1 MRKKEIDFM
10 KKILSCF
17 LVCAFLCTGL
27 YGCGSKKTEL
37 IEEAKDLTLSQEIS
51 ITPEQND
58 YGIPAYNFLKHIQSN
73 YPGRVAGTE
82 KETEMAVFILS
93 VLLNGGYAES
103 DIAIESF
110 EIDDSTPMMDEAI
123 QNVFDGG
130 EKSNSSQNI
139 LITKKGESEK
149 TIIVGAHYDS
159 AGTHGV
165 DDNGSG
171 VSVALENALRM
182 VNTPTY
188 YTIQYVFFGSEEPGM
203 YGSRA
208 YVESLSENEREN
220 IILMI
225 NIDTVLAGDYLY
237 LYGGK
242 VNDNGTVDNTEAV
255 FKAYEIVKEI
265 GLNIQ
270 LPPDGN
276 NDYPYPTGQK
286 RSDHAPFNDI
296 GIPYIYFEAN
306 NWENGSPVETE
317 KNGLIMHTDMDDL
330 DFIENE
336 YSGRVQNTLSSY
348 STLLYSLLQEN
359 NWEQ

>member
-1 MRKKEIDFM
+1 M

-17 LVCAFLCTGL
+17 LVCAFLFTGL
-27 YGCGSKKTEL
+27 YGCGSKNVEM
-37 IEEAKDLTLSQEIS
+37 IEEAKNLTLSQEFSIS
-51 ITPEQND
+51 SEQND
-58 YGIPAYNFLKHIQSN
+58 YGTPAYNFLKHVQSN

-93 VLLNGGYAES
+93 VLLNGGYTERDMAVK
-103 DIAIESF
+103 SF
-110 EIDDSTPMMDEAI
+110 EIHDSTPLMDEDA

-139 LITKKGESEK
+139 EITKKGESEK

-182 VNTPTY
+182 INIPTY
-188 YTIQYVFFGSEEPGM
+188 YTIKYVFFGSEETGM
-203 YGSRA
+203 YGSRE
-208 YVESLSENEREN
+208 YVESLSEKERNN
-220 IILMI
+220 IVLMI
-225 NIDTVLAGDYLY
+225 NIDSVLAGDYLY

-255 FKAYEIVKEI
+255 LKAYGIAQEL
-265 GLNIQ
+265 GLSIQ

-286 RSDHAPFNDI
+286 RSDHAPFNNI
-296 GIPYIYFEAN
+296 NIPYIYFEAN
-306 NWENGSPVETE
+306 NWEKGTPIETE

-330 DFIENE
+330 DFIEKE
-336 YSGRVQNTLSSY
+336 YGGRAQNTLSKY
-348 STLLYSLLQEN
+348 STLLYFLLQEN
-359 NWEQ
+359 DWEQ

>member
-1 MRKKEIDFM
+1 MG
-10 KKILSCF
+10 
-17 LVCAFLCTGL
+17 VVV
-27 YGCGSKKTEL
+27 KTEL

-208 YVESLSENEREN
+208 YVESLSEKEREN